1 MLSTNSALKSKSFTA
16 LWVGQMLS
24 RLGDS
29 IMTVMLPLIVYSL
42 YGSTLTMG
50 FVMALMMIPQVI
62 LLPLTGLLVDR
73 VSRVKVM
80 IITDVIRFVFLM
92 ALTYLSAFGDLN
104 KTIIYTYALLDGI
117 MAALFQPAY
126 SAARAQIFTTDIRNS
141 AISLTR
147 MGEQLARLIGPSLG
161 GVIVSFTSTS
171 IGFGLDGITFLISVI
186 SLTTLK
192 LAGSPAN
199 NPNLTVEDARA
210 KHPVSGFAYDLLGGY
225 RELRKHPWLWIT
237 ILVSAFANI
246 LTSGYT
252 VVLLPWLIKVHLN
265 KPAYTY
271 GLLMT
276 ANGLGSL
283 VMGFLFSLRQTWHR
297 RGIIAYVGT
306 SIAGIVLLSVAFMN
320 WMPFIILAIAVK
332 GAMLMLF
339 GLIWEGSLQELIPL
353 EFYGRVAS
361 LDMMGSFVLLPIGYI
376 LTGWLSQ
383 YLGGITTMAGEAI
396 ILTMLCLLTLLIP
409 AIRKFD

>member
-1 MLSTNSALKSKSFTA
+1 MLSVNSALRSKSFTA
-16 LWVGQMLS
+16 LWIGQMLS

-50 FVMALMMIPQVI
+50 FVMALMIIPQVI

-80 IITDVIRFVFLM
+80 IITDVIRFGLLM
-92 ALTYLSAFGDLN
+92 ALTCLSAFGDLN
-104 KTIIYTYALLDGI
+104 KTIIYSYALLEGT

-126 SAARAQIFTTDIRNS
+126 SAARAQIFTPDIRNS
-141 AISLTR
+141 AISLTQ

-161 GVIVSFTSTS
+161 GLIVSFTSTS
-171 IGFGLDGITFLISVI
+171 IGFGLDALTFLFSVI

-199 NPNLTVEDARA
+199 SLNLTVDAKA
-210 KHPVSGFAYDLLGGY
+210 KHSVSRFANDLLGGY

-237 ILVSAFANI
+237 IIVFAFGNI
-246 LTSGYT
+246 LLSGYISI
-252 VVLLPWLIKVHLN
+252 LLPWFIKVHLN

-271 GLLMT
+271 GLLVT
-276 ANGLGSL
+276 ANGIGALI
-283 VMGFLFSLRQTWHR
+283 MGFLFSLRQSWHK
-297 RGIIAYVGT
+297 RGIITYVGS
-306 SIAGIVLLSVAFMN
+306 SIAGIVLLSVTFSN
-320 WMPFIILAIAVK
+320 WVPFIILAMVVI
-332 GAMLMLF
+332 GALMMMF
-339 GLIWEGSLQELIPL
+339 GLIWEASLQELIPL
-353 EFYGRVAS
+353 EFFGRVAS
-361 LDMMGSFVLLPIGYI
+361 LDMMGSFVLLPVGYI
-376 LTGWLSQ
+376 ISGWLSQ
-383 YLGGITTMAGEAI
+383 YVGGITTMAGEAI
-396 ILTMLCLLTLLIP
+396 IFTILCLLLLLIP